1 MGEIKIG
8 QIVNNYHILTHL
20 GSGGASDVYKA
31 QHTETGRIIAVKV
44 LDFDQKRDEESI
56 KRLQMEAVIAFRL
69 NHPNIIKLYDY
80 WRDEYGI
87 WVAMPWMPGGSLRQQ
102 IEQGGWSIRRT
113 LNLLKQLAGALT
125 AAHKKSIIHRDIKPD
140 NILFDTD
147 GIAYLAD
154 FGVAKR
160 LKADAITHPTVFVGS
175 PAYLAPEQIRK
186 EDITPRTDI
195 YSLAVTLHETLAGEH
210 PFGYSLSK
218 MQMVIRHLQDPLP
231 SLRLSRPDVPEALAQ
246 VLLRA
251 TEKEPENRY
260 GNIEEF
266 AGAFIMAIE
275 ESS

>member
-1 MGEIKIG
+1 MGEIKAG

-69 NHPNIIKLYDY
+69 KHPHIVPLYDY
-80 WRDEYGI
+80 WHDEHGI
-87 WVAMPWMPGGSLRQQ
+87 WVAMPWMPGGSLREQ
-102 IEQGGWSIRRT
+102 IQQGGWSISRT
-113 LNLLKQLAGALT
+113 TNLLKQIAGALT
-125 AAHKKSIIHRDIKPD
+125 AAHKQSIIHRDMKPD
-140 NILFDTD
+140 NILFDTE
-147 GIAYLAD
+147 GKAYLAD

-160 LKADAITHPTVFVGS
+160 LKAESITHPTVFVGS

-195 YSLAVTLHETLAGEH
+195 YALAVTLHETLAGEH
-210 PFGYSLSK
+210 PFGYTLTK

-231 SLRLSRPDVPEALAQ
+231 SLRLSRPDVPEELAQ
-246 VLLRA
+246 VLLKA

-260 GNIEEF
+260 QTAGEF
-266 AGAFIMAIE
+266 AQAFYAAAG
-275 ESS
+275 ES